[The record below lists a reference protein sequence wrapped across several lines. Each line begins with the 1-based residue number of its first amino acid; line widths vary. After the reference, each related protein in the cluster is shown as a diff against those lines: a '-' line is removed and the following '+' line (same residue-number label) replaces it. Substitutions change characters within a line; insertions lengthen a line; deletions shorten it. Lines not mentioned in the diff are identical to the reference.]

1 MYPSWI
7 NFGFP
12 LVEITNSMGP
22 LVMTWGW
29 AAGVV
34 EVEGGVEACVGGGV
48 GCGAEWRVGS
58 AGRDTVNV
66 CLSEAEICG
75 RIVWEGVNKFA
86 LLSLMDG
93 PKYGNYNR
101 KSRQKSIIVTLII
114 SVLELA
120 SWMIAFKIFTLYIPI
135 TLKWPNRFTVSCTA
149 LCGFTIQES
158 NKMLSWANL
167 ELKGFVKQTQ

>member
-1 MYPSWI
+1 M
-7 NFGFP
+7 
-12 LVEITNSMGP
+12 TNSMGP

-66 CLSEAEICG
+66 CLWEAEICG

-114 SVLELA
+114 SVL
-120 SWMIAFKIFTLYIPI
+120 
-135 TLKWPNRFTVSCTA
+135 
-149 LCGFTIQES
+149 
-158 NKMLSWANL
+158 
-167 ELKGFVKQTQ
+167 